1 MTYTITPL
9 IGEQAIAARVRELA
23 ASIDA
28 DMGDRPYVLLRLLDG
43 AVPFASMLAE
53 HLKSRP
59 EVRSVKVSSYSGMES
74 SGSVAWRGDC
84 GAFRPGVPVLVV
96 DDVLDTG
103 RTLAGVCGELKKRGV
118 QRVLTA
124 VAVDKHCCRKVP
136 FEADYVAFTWGDD
149 FLVGVRH
156 GLGQPVPR
164 PPLHRQGCR
173 RLNKFFQIEQTIE
186 KKVSKSLGAVEPS
199 AAPPNKET
207 PERRFKT

>member
-136 FEADYVAFTWGDD
+136 FEADYAAFTWGDD
-149 FLVGVRH
+149 FLVGFGMDLDNRYRDLPYI
-156 GLGQPVPR
+156 G
-164 PPLHRQGCR
+164 
-173 RLNKFFQIEQTIE
+173 K
-186 KKVSKSLGAVEPS
+186 
-199 AAPPNKET
+199 AAAD
-207 PERRFKT
+207 

>member
-74 SGSVAWRGDC
+74 SGSVEWRGDC

-149 FLVGVRH
+149 FLVGFGMDLDNRYRDLPYI
-156 GLGQPVPR
+156 G
-164 PPLHRQGCR
+164 
-173 RLNKFFQIEQTIE
+173 K
-186 KKVSKSLGAVEPS
+186 
-199 AAPPNKET
+199 AAAD
-207 PERRFKT
+207 

>member
-9 IGEQAIAARVRELA
+9 IGEKAIAARVRELA

-28 DMGDRPYVLLRLLDG
+28 DMGDRPYVLLRLLEG

-103 RTLAGVCGELKKRGV
+103 RTLAGVCGELK
-118 QRVLTA
+118 
-124 VAVDKHCCRKVP
+124 
-136 FEADYVAFTWGDD
+136 E
-149 FLVGVRH
+149 
-156 GLGQPVPR
+156 
-164 PPLHRQGCR
+164 
-173 RLNKFFQIEQTIE
+173 
-186 KKVSKSLGAVEPS
+186 GACS
-199 AAPPNKET
+199 AY
-207 PERRFKT
+207 

>member
-9 IGEQAIAARVRELA
+9 IGEKAIAARVRELA

-28 DMGDRPYVLLRLLDG
+28 DMGDRPYVLLRLLEG

-124 VAVDKHCCRKVP
+124 VAVDKHCGRFPLKRI
-136 FEADYVAFTWGDD
+136 T
-149 FLVGVRH
+149 
-156 GLGQPVPR
+156 R
-164 PPLHRQGCR
+164 PLP
-173 RLNKFFQIEQTIE
+173 
-186 KKVSKSLGAVEPS
+186 GA
-199 AAPPNKET
+199 T
-207 PERRFKT
+207 TFW